1 MALPDAV
8 TRYRSCPWSLRI
20 LRVDHVLFASGHGA
34 FFYDDQAAIRAG
46 AQSDGFRYR
55 GSPLTPGFSAIRMP
69 ARSLSIG
76 LVLSDG
82 SVAWGDMMSV
92 QYAGA
97 AGRDAPFDPVSAEAI
112 VRKELLPRLEALSV
126 ASFREASVRVF
137 EGDAQ
142 PGQLRLPL
150 AIRYGLSQALLQ
162 AAALSSRHSM
172 AEVICDEYGLPLTAR
187 RVPILAQSGDAREI
201 NTDKMIL
208 KSVDIL
214 PHGLINSAAKFGR
227 NGDTFRRFVEWV
239 AARVQETGA
248 ADYRPTLHFDVYG
261 LMGMELGLSIPRIAG
276 CIAELAEA
284 VAPLRL
290 NIECPADFGSRERQ
304 IEGYAALVEALERS
318 GSTARIVVDERCNTL
333 ADIRDFAIARA
344 GHIAQI
350 KMPDV
355 GEVGDAVLAVIACKR
370 HGMGAYIGG
379 SCVETDHSAR
389 ASVHV
394 AVATQADMMLAKPG
408 MGVDEGLSIVGNE
421 QSRLLR
427 LLEWRGAA

>member
-1 MALPDAV
+1 M
-8 TRYRSCPWSLRI
+8 
-20 LRVDHVLFASGHGA
+20 RVEHVLFAPGLGA

-46 AQSDGFRYR
+46 AHSDGFLYE
-55 GSPLTPGFSAIRMP
+55 GNPLTRGFTAVRMP
-69 ARSLSIG
+69 ARCLGIG

-82 SVAWGDMMSV
+82 TVAWGDMMSV

-97 AGRDAPFDPVSAEAI
+97 GGRDAPFEPVSAMSVI
-112 VRKELLPRLEALSV
+112 RQDLLPRLLGLGIAG
-126 ASFREASVRVF
+126 FRDSSMRVF
-137 EGDAQ
+137 EADAH
-142 PGQLRLPL
+142 PGASRLPL

-162 AAALSSRHSM
+162 AAAQSSRRTM
-172 AEVICDEYGLPLTAR
+172 AEVICDEYELPLTAR
-187 RVPILAQSGDAREI
+187 AVPIFAQSGDARES

-208 KSVDIL
+208 KGVDIL
-214 PHGLINSAAKFGR
+214 PHGLFNSGTKFGH
-227 NGDTFRRFVEWV
+227 NGDTFRGFVEWV
-239 AARVQETGA
+239 AQRVRKTGA

-261 LMGMELGLSIPRIAG
+261 FMGLQFDLSIPRIAAF
-276 CIAELAEA
+276 IAELADS
-284 VAPLRL
+284 VAPLQL
-290 NIECPADFGSRERQ
+290 HIECPADFGSRESQ
-304 IEGYAALVEALERS
+304 IEGYAALVAALEKS

-355 GEVGDAVLAVIACKR
+355 GELGDAVLAVMACKR

-379 SCVETDHSAR
+379 SCVETELSAK
-389 ASVHV
+389 ASVHI

-421 QSRLLR
+421 QGRLLR
-427 LLEWRGAA
+427 MLEYLRPPAPTGIRAEPGRLRQDPPG